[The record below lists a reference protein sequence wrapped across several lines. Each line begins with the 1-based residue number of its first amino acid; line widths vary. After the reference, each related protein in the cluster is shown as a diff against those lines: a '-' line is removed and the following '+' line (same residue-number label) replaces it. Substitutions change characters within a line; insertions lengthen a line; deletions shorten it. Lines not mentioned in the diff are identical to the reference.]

1 MLTLFRDLGAS
12 VRRLILAVTGL
23 AVTVE
28 EITEIGRDRAGLG
41 ELPKQLQY
49 REEKK

>member
-1 MLTLFRDLGAS
+1 MMQLFRDLGAS

-41 ELPKQLQY
+41 DLPKQLQHK
-49 REEKK
+49 ELK